1 MDKGTAK
8 PLIFIVL
15 LLSFS
20 SAPGEKNLITTAD
33 SLFDMRA
40 EGSTSQRALIEPANN
55 TLVAYNHAITV
66 CPDTIALHW
75 KRLRTFHFLIEFVDI
90 ANSRRTKLIDRAKT
104 AADSAIS
111 NIETICFQS
120 PQFSNAKTSNTLDC
134 LPSDIARTYFWSAI
148 NLGIWSRSQDAL
160 TTKVTSAKRIFHY
173 AEKALAIDPT
183 VDRGGSQRL
192 LSVLHGT
199 IPRIPFI
206 TGFVDKNKVLPLIN
220 EALALY
226 PNHPGNRLLKAK
238 AMMNQE
244 PSQRD
249 SSRSILKGILGE
261 TPHGPW
267 RVEWHKIR
275 ELANTLLNEKNNM
288 SK

>member
-1 MDKGTAK
+1 M
-8 PLIFIVL
+8 
-15 LLSFS
+15 LSFS
-20 SAPGEKNLITTAD
+20 TASGEKNLITIAD

-40 EGSTSQRALIEPANN
+40 EGSTSLLALVDPANN
-55 TLVAYNHAITV
+55 ALLAYNQAMSLY
-66 CPDTIALHW
+66 PDTIALHW
-75 KRLRTFHFLIEFVDI
+75 KRLRAFHFLIEFVDI
-90 ANSRRTKLIDRAKT
+90 ADSSRTKLIDRAKN
-104 AADSAIS
+104 AADNALSK
-111 NIETICFQS
+111 IETICNKRLQS
-120 PQFSNAKTSNTLDC
+120 SYEKTSNTLDC
-134 LPSDIARTYFWSAI
+134 SPSDIARTYFWSAI

-160 TTKVTSAKRIFHY
+160 TTKIKSAKRIFHY

-183 VDRGGSQRL
+183 VDKGGSQRL

-199 IPRIPFI
+199 IPKVPFI
-206 TGFVDKNKVLPLIN
+206 TGFIDKSKVLPLIN
-220 EALALY
+220 DALSLY

-244 PSQRD
+244 PSERD
-249 SSRSILKGILGE
+249 SSLSILESILAE

-275 ELANTLLNEKNNM
+275 AMANKLLNKKEKM